1 MRSAIATLQF
11 AAVGLWLLFCAVWL
25 IAAFGAKRN
34 IISRPW
40 WFRLPARI
48 AVLAILLLLF
58 GSRAGRVFLIPGA
71 AVAVLLGSRAVAG
84 AGLAISAAG
93 IGFAVWARFA
103 IGANWGMPMTLKQ
116 DHELVVTGPYAYVR
130 HPIYFGILLAMA
142 GSVLVLSLWWIL
154 ILLLNGAQFVFAA
167 RREEKLMLGRFP
179 EQYPAYMRRTPMLIP
194 FVL

>member
-1 MRSAIATLQF
+1 
-11 AAVGLWLLFCAVWL
+11 
-25 IAAFGAKRN
+25 
-34 IISRPW
+34 
-40 WFRLPARI
+40 
-48 AVLAILLLLF
+48 
-58 GSRAGRVFLIPGA
+58 
-71 AVAVLLGSRAVAG
+71 
-84 AGLAISAAG
+84 
-93 IGFAVWARFA
+93 
-103 IGANWGMPMTLKQ
+103 MPMTLKQ